1 MNKLNKTEMHKN
13 KINNQII
20 YKNKTMNRKYILH
33 F

>member
-1 MNKLNKTEMHKN
+1 MNKLNKIEIHKN